1 VDAVAFPPTITVD
14 ELRKVEGIQAT
25 DHLEHVDLFTQFM
38 IDPVAFQDFVKD
50 NFDHVCTSLFV
61 YQIRPFNRKLTG
73 CVVHVDPAVNGKG
86 NHETVRGSQS
96 ISEIVGNSIFKIIGY
111 DCNGD
116 CCFSGLQTEF
126 CKTWELQYRVSG
138 FAKKVTSD
146 AI

>member
-14 ELRKVEGIQAT
+14 EVGKVEGIQAT
-25 DHLEHVDLFTQFM
+25 DDLEYVDLFTQFM

-61 YQIRPFNRKLTG
+61 YHIQPFNRKLTC
-73 CVVHVDPAVNGKG
+73 CVVHIDPAANGKG
-86 NHETVRGSQS
+86 NHETVHGLQP
-96 ISEIVGNSIFKIIGY
+96 ISEIVGNSIFKIIG
-111 DCNGD
+111 DACNAD

-126 CKTWELQYRVSG
+126 CKTWELQDRVSG